1 MNNAHRLKA
10 LADTGKTVFSVHDMR
25 GLWGAAP
32 SATRIAVSRMETKGL
47 LRRVARGYYSLRMDY
62 DPLELANLVVRPSYV
77 SLQAAL
83 FFHGLSS
90 QVRSS
95 VESAALYNYERKIDG
110 RTFRYFAMKE
120 SLFFHM
126 EGITASKNV
135 TIARPER
142 AVLDCLYFGLLPGL
156 DRPESLN
163 GRLVEKLAAA
173 YPKTVRNK
181 AEAFF
186 GKSQP

>member
-32 SATRIAVSRMETKGL
+32 SATRIAVSRMETQGP

-95 VESAALYNYERKIDG
+95 VESAALYN
-110 RTFRYFAMKE
+110 
-120 SLFFHM
+120 
-126 EGITASKNV
+126 
-135 TIARPER
+135 
-142 AVLDCLYFGLLPGL
+142 
-156 DRPESLN
+156 
-163 GRLVEKLAAA
+163 
-173 YPKTVRNK
+173 
-181 AEAFF
+181 
-186 GKSQP
+186 